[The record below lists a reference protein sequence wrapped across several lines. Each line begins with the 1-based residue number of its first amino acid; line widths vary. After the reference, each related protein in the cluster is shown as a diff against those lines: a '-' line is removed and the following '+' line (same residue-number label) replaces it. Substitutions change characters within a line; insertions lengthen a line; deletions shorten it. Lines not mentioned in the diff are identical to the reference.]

1 MEKYV
6 IKPSLQF
13 YVVYEV
19 TGKDKKEL
27 TNDFEKDEEGNS
39 VKVIQNVDGFKVTTK
54 TIVKYKRSNGT
65 SYKDVDVEEATYPEG
80 TKLVYVKNKGY
91 VLAEYK
97 MCTVDEAI
105 EDLSVLKEAIQ

>member
-27 TNDFEKDEEGNS
+27 ANDFEKDEEG
-39 VKVIQNVDGFKVTTK
+39 
-54 TIVKYKRSNGT
+54 R
-65 SYKDVDVEEATYPEG
+65 
-80 TKLVYVKNKGY
+80 
-91 VLAEYK
+91 
-97 MCTVDEAI
+97 
-105 EDLSVLKEAIQ
+105 